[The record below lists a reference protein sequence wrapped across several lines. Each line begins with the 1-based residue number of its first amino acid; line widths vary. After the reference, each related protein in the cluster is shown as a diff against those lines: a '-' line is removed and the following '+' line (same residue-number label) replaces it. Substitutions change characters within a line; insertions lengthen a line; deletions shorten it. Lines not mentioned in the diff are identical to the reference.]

1 MNSISFVKSKV
12 DILVDSFP
20 EIKCRYEHDVLSNTH
35 IIEILPIHVYT
46 SDDVYANKE
55 IEIID
60 EFINN
65 YPDESICFISE
76 ESLISVESPIFEKKG
91 LLFGINEQY
100 DIKGWRTI
108 NNLNQFNIASLSS
121 ITYVDM
127 VKFPL
132 ITVPFQQIYF
142 SHEISSFNFLQ
153 NKEILMLGDFGTTF
167 TINGINNSESEIDY
181 IEKSENLLL
190 AA

>member
-20 EIKCRYEHDVLSNTH
+20 EIKCSYEHDVLSNTH